1 MKLKIVLL
9 FLFSSAFLLA
19 QKKISGKINDEAGI
33 PLAGVHIQLLGTE
46 INTKT
51 NIDGFYQIEN
61 LADGRYTI
69 EVNLEGYNSKKQ
81 TVVLENSPNTLVS
94 ITLEKVEKT
103 SKEAEKLNDVVV
115 KGVSE
120 KRKKEETAQ
129 AVSVIEMK
137 EAKFKTADLGEV
149 LAQTQGINIRRTG
162 GLGSRTNFSMNG
174 LTGNQIRFFLE
185 GIPLEYHGY
194 TFGISTVPVNLIDRV
209 EVYKGVVPIEFGADA
224 LGGAVNLITPK
235 MKSGFSGSF
244 SAQAGSFGTY
254 RTSLILSEY
263 NKKTGFFIKGNGF
276 YDTSQNNYKVDV
288 DIPDASG
295 KIKKETV
302 RRFHDAYEG
311 YGIQLITGIKDRIWA
326 KELSI
331 EGFYTDY
338 LKEIQHNQLMVG
350 APYGEVMT
358 YRKAAGT
365 VLTYRNDFGDNF
377 NLDFISGYNYRERQ
391 FKDVSDYVYNWYGQR
406 IEDSAG
412 NVSGEI
418 TESTGPSDTFTW
430 NNDVFARLKASW
442 KINERYA
449 LSFTSAPTYS
459 KQTGDDRLINGYDA
473 AAAVRDLFTWVNGAD
488 FKINAFNERLE
499 NLFFVKHYMQK
510 INSEEKIPSNN
521 TVIEESRN
529 VNYFGF
535 GDGLRYKFNEQFST
549 KLTYEYATRLPQT
562 DELFGDGQFVQGN
575 INLKPE
581 RSHNVNFELFFK
593 SKENL
598 EKSNWQIQTNVFL
611 RKIDNQILFVP
622 ALDRNNVYQNVFA
635 ATSKGIELAGSWTS
649 KNDRLSFHANSTY
662 QHFYNDSNEGIF
674 AAYKGDRVPNQPY
687 FFANGGA
694 NYSLYNLIGKADKF
708 ALFLDARYVYEF
720 YRSWESASNNQ
731 FVIPSQYTFD
741 FGTTYH
747 NSFNGIKYAL
757 TAEIQNLSNEK
768 NYDFL
773 GVQKPGRS
781 FNIKLVTQF

>member
-1 MKLKIVLL
+1 MRFKLVLL
-9 FLFSSAFLLA
+9 FILSSTFLIA
-19 QKKISGKINDEAGI
+19 QNTITGKVNDEYGN
-33 PLAGVHIQLLGTE
+33 PLNGVNIQLLGTP
-46 INTKT
+46 INAAT
-51 NIDGFYQIEN
+51 NADGFYQIEN
-61 LADGRYTI
+61 LAKGSYTI
-69 EVNLEGYNSKKQ
+69 EVSLEGYISRKQ
-81 TVVLENSPNTLVS
+81 TIVLENSQNNSVTT
-94 ITLEKVEKT
+94 TLEKVHNT

-149 LAQTQGINIRRTG
+149 LAQTQGINVRRTG

-235 MKSGFSGSF
+235 IKSGFSGSF

-254 RTSLILSEY
+254 RTSLILSNY
-263 NKKTGFFIKGNGF
+263 NEKTGFFIKGNGF

-288 DIPDASG
+288 DVPDDAG
-295 KIKKETV
+295 KIKKVTV
-302 RRFHDAYEG
+302 RRFHDAYKG
-311 YGIQLITGIKDRIWA
+311 YGVQLITGVKDRIWA

-338 LKEIQHNQLMVG
+338 TKEIQHNQLMVG
-350 APYGEVMT
+350 VPYGEVMT

-365 VLTYRNDFGDNF
+365 VLTYRNDFGENF
-377 NLDFISGYNYRERQ
+377 NLDFTSGYNYRERQ

-418 TESTGPSDTFTW
+418 SESTGPSDTYTW

-442 KINERYA
+442 KISDQYA
-449 LSFTSAPTYS
+449 VSFTSAPTYS
-459 KQTGDDRLINGYDA
+459 NQTGDDRLITGYDPA
-473 AAAVRDLFTWVNGAD
+473 SAVRDLFTWVNGAD
-488 FKINAFNERLE
+488 FKINAFNEKLE
-499 NLFFVKHYMQK
+499 NLFFVKNYLQK

-521 TVIEESRN
+521 SVIKEDRS

-535 GDGLRYKFNEQFST
+535 GDGFRFKFNEQFAT

-562 DELFGDGQFVQGN
+562 DELFGDGQFIQGN
-575 INLKPE
+575 LNLKPE

-593 SKENL
+593 SKENY
-598 EKSNWQIQTNVFL
+598 EKSTWQVQTNVFL

-622 ALDRNNVYQNVFA
+622 ALDRNNIYQNVFA
-635 ATSKGIELAGSWTS
+635 ATSKGIELAGNWTS

-687 FFANGGA
+687 FFANGGV
-694 NYSLYNLIGKADKF
+694 NYSFFNLIGKSDKLS
-708 ALFLDARYVYEF
+708 LFLDARYVYEF
-720 YRSWESASNNQ
+720 FRSWESASVNP
-731 FVIPSQYTFD
+731 FVIPSQQTFD

-747 NSFNGIKYAL
+747 SNINGIKYAL

-768 NYDFL
+768 NYDFF

>member
-9 FLFSSAFLLA
+9 FIFTSTFLMA
-19 QKKISGKINDEAGI
+19 QNTISGKINDEYGN
-33 PLAGVHIQLLGTE
+33 PLAGVNIQVLDTQ

-51 NIDGFYQIEN
+51 NTAGFYQIEN
-61 LADGRYTI
+61 LVNGRYTI
-69 EVNLEGYNSKKQ
+69 EVTSDGYILKKH
-81 TVVLENSPNTLVS
+81 TIVLENSQDTSVT
-94 ITLEKVEKT
+94 IALEKADRT
-103 SKEAEKLNDVVV
+103 SRDAEKLNDVVV
-115 KGVSE
+115 KGISE
-120 KRKKEETAQ
+120 KQKKEQTAQ
-129 AVSVIEMK
+129 AVSVIEMR

-149 LAQTQGINIRRTG
+149 LAQTQGINVRRTG

-194 TFGISTVPVNLIDRV
+194 TFGISTVPVNLVDRV

-224 LGGAVNLITPK
+224 LGGAINLITPK
-235 MKSGFSGSF
+235 IKSGFSGSF

-254 RTSLILSEY
+254 RTSLILSNY

-288 DIPDASG
+288 DVPDDSG
-295 KIKKETV
+295 KIKKVTV
-302 RRFHDAYEG
+302 PRFHDAYKG
-311 YGIQLITGIKDRIWA
+311 YGLQLITGVKDRIWA

-338 LKEIQHNQLMVG
+338 TKEIQHNQLMVG
-350 APYGEVMT
+350 IPYGEVMT

-365 VLTYRNDFGDNF
+365 VLTYRNDFAN
-377 NLDFISGYNYRERQ
+377 NVQIDFISGYNYRERQ
-391 FKDVSDYVYNWYGQR
+391 FTDVSDFVYNWYGQR
-406 IEDSAG
+406 IEGSAG

-418 TESTGPSDTFTW
+418 SESTGPSDTYTW
-430 NNDVFARLKASW
+430 NNDVFSRLKASW
-442 KINERYA
+442 KINDQYA
-449 LSFTSAPTYS
+449 VSLSSAPTYS
-459 KQTGDDRLINGYDA
+459 KQTGDDRLINGYDPA
-473 AAAVRDLFTWVNGAD
+473 SAVRDLFTWVNGAD

-499 NLFFVKHYMQK
+499 NIVFVKNYFQK

-521 TVIEESRN
+521 TVVKEDRSM
-529 VNYFGF
+529 NYFGF
-535 GDGLRYKFNEQFST
+535 GNGLSFKFNEQFST
-549 KLTYEYATRLPQT
+549 RLTYEYATRLPQT
-562 DELFGDGQFVQGN
+562 DELFGDGQFIQGN
-575 INLKPE
+575 LNLKPE

-593 SKENL
+593 SKANYEA
-598 EKSNWQIQTNVFL
+598 SNWQVQTNVFL

-622 ALDRNNVYQNVFA
+622 SLDRNNMYQNVFA
-635 ATSKGIELAGSWTS
+635 ATSTGIEVSGSWTS
-649 KNDRLSFHANSTY
+649 KNDNLSFHANSTY

-694 NYSLYNLIGKADKF
+694 NYSFHNLFGNADKLS
-708 ALFLDARYVYEF
+708 LFLDARYVYEF
-720 YRSWESASNNQ
+720 FRSWESASVNP

-747 NSFNGIKYAL
+747 SSIKGFKYAV
-757 TAEIQNLSNEK
+757 TAEMQNLTNEK
-768 NYDFL
+768 NYDFF

>member
-1 MKLKIVLL
+1 MKLKIILL
-9 FLFSSAFLLA
+9 FFFSSPFLMA
-19 QKKISGKINDEAGI
+19 QSTISGKINDESGT
-33 PLAGVHIQLLGTE
+33 PLTGVNIQLLGTE
-46 INTKT
+46 INAKT
-51 NIDGFYQIEN
+51 DTEGFYQIEN
-61 LADGRYTI
+61 LSNGRYTI
-69 EVNLEGYNSKKQ
+69 EVSLEGYISKKHAI
-81 TVVLENSPNTLVS
+81 VLENAQNDSVI
-94 ITLEKVEKT
+94 ITLEKVNKT
-103 SKEAEKLNDVVV
+103 SEEAEKLNDVVI
-115 KGVSE
+115 KSLSE
-120 KRKKEETAQ
+120 KRKKEETAK

-137 EAKFKTADLGEV
+137 EAKFKTTDLGEV
-149 LAQTQGINIRRTG
+149 LAQTQGISVRRTG

-194 TFGISTVPVNLIDRV
+194 TFGISTIPVNLIDRV

-235 MKSGFSGSF
+235 IKPGFSGSF

-254 RTSLILSEY
+254 RTSIILNNY
-263 NKKTGFFIKGNGF
+263 NQKTGFFIKGSGF

-288 DIPDASG
+288 DVPDDVG
-295 KIKKETV
+295 KIKKVTV
-302 RRFHDAYEG
+302 PRFHDAYEG
-311 YGIQLITGIKDRIWA
+311 YGLQLITGVKDRIWA

-338 LKEIQHNQLMVG
+338 TKEIQHNQLMVG
-350 APYGEVMT
+350 VPYGEVMT

-365 VLTYRNDFGDNF
+365 VLTYRNNFGENF

-391 FKDVSDYVYNWYGQR
+391 FKDLSDYVYNWYGER
-406 IEDSAG
+406 IEGSAENG
-412 NVSGEI
+412 SGEI
-418 TESTGPSDTFTW
+418 SESTGPSDTYTW

-442 KINERYA
+442 KINEQYA

-459 KQTGDDRLINGYDA
+459 KQTGDDRLINGYDPA
-473 AAAVRDLFTWVNGAD
+473 SAVRDLFTWVNGAD

-499 NLFFVKHYMQK
+499 NIVFVKNYLQK

-521 TVIEESRN
+521 SVIKENRS

-535 GDGLRYKFNEQFST
+535 GNGFRFKFNEQFST
-549 KLTYEYATRLPQT
+549 RLTYEYATRLPQT
-562 DELFGDGQFVQGN
+562 DELFGDGQFIQGN
-575 INLKPE
+575 LNLKPE
-581 RSHNVNFELFFK
+581 RSHNINFELFFK
-593 SKENL
+593 SKQNYET
-598 EKSNWQIQTNVFL
+598 SNWQVQTNVFL
-611 RKIDNQILFVP
+611 RKIDSQILFVP
-622 ALDRNNVYQNVFA
+622 ALDRTNIYQNVFA
-635 ATSKGIELAGSWTS
+635 ATSKGIEVSGSWTS
-649 KNDRLSFHANSTY
+649 KNDRLSFRANSSY

-694 NYSLYNLIGKADKF
+694 NYSFHNIIGKADKLS
-708 ALFLDARYVYEF
+708 LFLDARYVYEF
-720 YRSWESASNNQ
+720 FRSWESASANL

-747 NSFNGIKYAL
+747 SSFNGIKYAL

-768 NYDFL
+768 NYDFF

>member
-1 MKLKIVLL
+1 MNLKIVLL
-9 FLFSSAFLLA
+9 FLFSSTFLLA
-19 QKKISGKINDEAGI
+19 QNRITGKVNDEQGN
-33 PLAGVHIQLLGTE
+33 PLSGVNIQLLGTQ
-46 INTKT
+46 INAAT
-51 NIDGFYQIEN
+51 NADGFYQIEN
-61 LADGRYTI
+61 LAKGSYTI
-69 EVNLEGYNSKKQ
+69 QISLDGYISKKQ
-81 TVVLENSPNTLVS
+81 TIVLENSVNTTVA
-94 ITLEKVEKT
+94 ITLEKAHT

-120 KRKKEETAQ
+120 KRKKEETAE

-149 LAQTQGINIRRTG
+149 LAQTQGINVRRTG

-194 TFGISTVPVNLIDRV
+194 TFGISTVPVNLVDRV

-235 MKSGFSGSF
+235 IKSGFSGSF

-254 RTSLILSEY
+254 RTSLILSDY

-288 DIPDASG
+288 DIPDDEG
-295 KIKKETV
+295 KNRKVTV
-302 RRFHDAYEG
+302 PRFHDAYKG
-311 YGIQLITGIKDRIWA
+311 YGIQLITGVKDRVWA

-331 EGFYTDY
+331 EGFYTNY
-338 LKEIQHNQLMVG
+338 TKEIQHNQLMVG

-358 YRKAAGT
+358 YRKSAGT

-377 NLDFISGYNYRERQ
+377 NLDLIAGYNYRERQ
-391 FKDVSDYVYNWYGQR
+391 FIDVSDYVYNWYGQR
-406 IEDSAG
+406 IEDSVG

-418 TESTGPSDTFTW
+418 SDSTAPSDTYTW
-430 NNDVFARLKASW
+430 NNDFFTRLKASW
-442 KINERYA
+442 KINDQYS
-449 LSFTSAPTYS
+449 LSFTSAPTFS
-459 KQTGDDRLINGYDA
+459 KQNGDDRLNNGYDPASA
-473 AAAVRDLFTWVNGAD
+473 ARELFTWVNGAD
-488 FKINAFNERLE
+488 FKINAFNEKLE
-499 NLFFVKHYMQK
+499 NIFFVKNYSQK
-510 INSEEKIPSNN
+510 IDSEEKIPSNN
-521 TVIEESRN
+521 TVIKEGRS

-535 GDGLRYKFNEQFST
+535 GDGFRFKFNEQFST
-549 KLTYEYATRLPQT
+549 RLTYEYATRLPQT
-562 DELFGDGQFVQGN
+562 DELFGDGQFIQGN

-593 SKENL
+593 SKENYERSSWL
-598 EKSNWQIQTNVFL
+598 VQTNFFL

-622 ALDRNNVYQNVFA
+622 SLDRNNTYQNVFA
-635 ATSKGIELAGSWTS
+635 ATSKGIEVAGNWTS
-649 KNDRLSFHANSTY
+649 KNDKLSFRANSTY

-687 FFANGGA
+687 FFANGSA
-694 NYSLYNLIGKADKF
+694 AYSFHNLIGKSDKLSF
-708 ALFLDARYVYEF
+708 FLDARYVYEF
-720 YRSWESASNNQ
+720 FTSWESASVNE
-731 FVIPSQYTFD
+731 FVIPSQKTFD
-741 FGTTYH
+741 FGSTYH
-747 NSFNGIKYAL
+747 NSIKGVRYAL
-757 TAEIQNLSNEK
+757 TAEIQNLTDEK
-768 NYDFL
+768 NYDFF

>member
-9 FLFSSAFLLA
+9 FLFSSTFLMA
-19 QKKISGKINDEAGI
+19 QNKISGTVNDEHGN
-33 PLAGVHIQLLGTE
+33 PLSGVNIQLLGTQ
-46 INTKT
+46 INVTT
-51 NIDGFYQIEN
+51 TTGGFYQIEN
-61 LADGRYTI
+61 VAKGSYTI
-69 EVNLEGYNSKKQ
+69 EAGLDGYISKKQ
-81 TVVLENSPNTLVS
+81 TIVVESSLNTS
-94 ITLEKVEKT
+94 FTITLEKAHTT
-103 SKEAEKLNDVVV
+103 SKDAEKLNDVVV

-129 AVSVIEMK
+129 AVSVIEMR

-149 LAQTQGINIRRTG
+149 LAQTQGINVRRTG

-235 MKSGFSGSF
+235 IKSGFSGSF

-254 RTSLILSEY
+254 RTSLILSSY

-288 DIPDASG
+288 DVADDAG
-295 KIKKETV
+295 KIKKVTV
-302 RRFHDAYEG
+302 PRFHDAYKG
-311 YGIQLITGIKDRIWA
+311 YGLQIITGVKDRIWA

-338 LKEIQHNQLMVG
+338 TKEIQHNQLMVG
-350 APYGEVMT
+350 VPYGEVMT
-358 YRKAAGT
+358 YRKSAGS
-365 VLTYRNDFGDNF
+365 VLTYRNDFGN
-377 NLDFISGYNYRERQ
+377 NVQLDIVSGYNYRERQ
-391 FKDVSDYVYNWYGQR
+391 FKDVSDYVYNWYGER
-406 IEDSAG
+406 IEGSAG

-418 TESTGPSDTFTW
+418 SESTGPSDTYTW
-430 NNDVFARLKASW
+430 NNDVFSRLKASW
-442 KINERYA
+442 KINNQYA

-459 KQTGDDRLINGYDA
+459 KQTGDDRLITGYDPA
-473 AAAVRDLFTWVNGAD
+473 SAVRELFTWVNGAD
-488 FKINAFNERLE
+488 FKINAFNEKLE
-499 NLFFVKHYMQK
+499 NLFFIKNYLQK
-510 INSEEKIPSNN
+510 INSEERIPSNN
-521 TVIEESRN
+521 SVIKEDRS

-535 GDGLRYKFNEQFST
+535 GNGFRFKFNEQFAAR
-549 KLTYEYATRLPQT
+549 LTYEYATRLPQT

-575 INLKPE
+575 LNLKPE

-593 SKENL
+593 SKENY
-598 EKSNWQIQTNVFL
+598 ETSNWQVQTNVFL

-622 ALDRNNVYQNVFA
+622 SLDRNNMYQNVFA
-635 ATSKGIELAGSWTS
+635 ATSKGIEVAGSWTS
-649 KNDRLSFHANSTY
+649 KNDKLSFHANSTY

-694 NYSLYNLIGKADKF
+694 NYSFHNLIGKADKLS
-708 ALFLDARYVYEF
+708 LFLDARYVYEF
-720 YRSWESASNNQ
+720 FRSWESASVNP
-731 FVIPSQYTFD
+731 FVIPSQQTFD

-747 NSFNGIKYAL
+747 NSINSFRYAI

-768 NYDFL
+768 NYDFF

>member
-1 MKLKIVLL
+1 M
-9 FLFSSAFLLA
+9 A
-19 QKKISGKINDEAGI
+19 QNKISGKVNDEHGN
-33 PLAGVHIQLLGTE
+33 PLGRVNVQILGTE
-46 INTKT
+46 INLET
-51 NIDGFYQIEN
+51 NTDGIYQIEDI
-61 LADGRYTI
+61 AKGGYTI
-69 EVNLEGYNSKKQ
+69 EARLDGYISKKQ
-81 TVVLENSPNTLVS
+81 AIIVENSINTLVT
-94 ITLEKVEKT
+94 ITLEKTNNT
-103 SKEAEKLNDVVV
+103 SKDAEKLNDVVV
-115 KGVSE
+115 KGISE
-120 KRKKEETAQ
+120 KQKKEQTAQ
-129 AVSVIEMK
+129 AVSVIEMR
-137 EAKFKTADLGEV
+137 EAKFKTSDLGEV
-149 LAQTQGINIRRTG
+149 LAQTQGINVRRTG

-194 TFGISTVPVNLIDRV
+194 TFGISTVPVNLVDRV

-224 LGGAVNLITPK
+224 LGGAINLITPK
-235 MKSGFSGSF
+235 IKSGFSGSF

-254 RTSLILSEY
+254 RTSLILSNY

-288 DIPDASG
+288 DVPDDAG
-295 KIKKETV
+295 KIKKVTV
-302 RRFHDAYEG
+302 PRFHDAYKG
-311 YGIQLITGIKDRIWA
+311 YGLQLITGVKDRIWA

-338 LKEIQHNQLMVG
+338 TKEIQHNQLMVG
-350 APYGEVMT
+350 VPYGEVMT
-358 YRKAAGT
+358 YRKSAGS
-365 VLTYRNDFGDNF
+365 VLTYRNNFGDNVQ
-377 NLDFISGYNYRERQ
+377 LDIVSGYNYRERQ

-406 IEDSAG
+406 IEGSAG

-418 TESTGPSDTFTW
+418 SESSGPSDTYTW
-430 NNDVFARLKASW
+430 NNDLFSRLKASW
-442 KINERYA
+442 KINDQYA
-449 LSFTSAPTYS
+449 VSFTSAPTYS
-459 KQTGDDRLINGYDA
+459 KQTGDDRLVTGYDP

-488 FKINAFNERLE
+488 FKINAFNEKLE
-499 NLFFVKHYMQK
+499 NIVFVKNYLQK

-521 TVIEESRN
+521 TIIKEDRS

-535 GDGLRYKFNEQFST
+535 GNGFRYKFTEQIST
-549 KLTYEYATRLPQT
+549 RLTYEYATRLPQT

-575 INLKPE
+575 LNLKPE

-593 SKENL
+593 SKDNFERG
-598 EKSNWQIQTNVFL
+598 SWQVQTNVFL

-622 ALDRNNVYQNVFA
+622 SLDRNNIYQNVFA
-635 ATSKGIELAGSWTS
+635 ATSKGLEVAGSWAS
-649 KNDRLSFHANSTY
+649 KNDKFSFHANSTY

-694 NYSLYNLIGKADKF
+694 NYSFHNLFGNTDKLS
-708 ALFLDARYVYEF
+708 LFLDVRYVYEF
-720 YRSWESASNNQ
+720 FRSWESASVNP

-747 NSFNGIKYAL
+747 SSIKGFKYAV
-757 TAEIQNLSNEK
+757 TAEMQNLTNEK
-768 NYDFL
+768 NYDFF

>member
-9 FLFSSAFLLA
+9 FIFSTTFLIA
-19 QKKISGKINDEAGI
+19 QNTISGKVNDEYGT
-33 PLAGVHIQLLGTE
+33 PLSGVTIQLLGTE
-46 INTKT
+46 TNVKT
-51 NIDGFYQIEN
+51 NADGLYQIGN
-61 LADGRYTI
+61 LAKGSYTI
-69 EVNLEGYNSKKQ
+69 EASLEGYSSRKHKI
-81 TVVLENSPNTLVS
+81 VLEDSFNSSVA
-94 ITLEKVEKT
+94 ITLEKVHKT
-103 SKEAEKLNDVVV
+103 PKEAEKLNDVVV

-120 KRKKEETAQ
+120 KKKKEQSAQ
-129 AVSVIEMK
+129 AVSVIEMR

-149 LAQTQGINIRRTG
+149 LAQTQGISVRRSG

-194 TFGISTVPVNLIDRV
+194 TFGISTIPVNLIDRV

-235 MKSGFSGSF
+235 IKPGFSGSF

-254 RTSLILSEY
+254 RTSLILNNY
-263 NKKTGFFIKGNGF
+263 NEKTGFFIRGSAF
-276 YDTSQNNYKVDV
+276 YDSSQNNYKVDV
-288 DIPDASG
+288 DVPDNAG
-295 KIKKETV
+295 KIKKVTV
-302 RRFHDAYEG
+302 PRFHDAYKG
-311 YGIQLITGIKDRIWA
+311 VGVQLKTGIKDRIWA

-338 LKEIQHNQLMVG
+338 TKEIQHNQLMVG
-350 APYGEVMT
+350 VPYGEVMT
-358 YRKAAGT
+358 YRKAAGS
-365 VLTYRNDFGDNF
+365 VLTYRNDFSKKF
-377 NLDFISGYNYRERQ
+377 TLDFISGYNYRERQ
-391 FKDVSDYVYNWYGQR
+391 FTDVSDFVYNWYGER
-406 IEDSAG
+406 IEGSTG
-412 NVSGEI
+412 NISGEI
-418 TESTGPSDTFTW
+418 SESTGPSDTYTW
-430 NNDVFARLKASW
+430 NNDVFSRLKASW
-442 KINERYA
+442 KINDQYA

-459 KQTGDDRLINGYDA
+459 KQTGDDRLINGYDPASA
-473 AAAVRDLFTWVNGAD
+473 ARQMFTWINGAD
-488 FKINAFNERLE
+488 FKIKAFNEKLE
-499 NLFFVKHYMQK
+499 NVFFAKNYLQK

-521 TVIEESRN
+521 SVIKEKNS

-535 GDGLRYKFNEQFST
+535 GNGFRFKFNEQFST

-562 DELFGDGQFVQGN
+562 DELFGDGQFIQGN

-593 SKENL
+593 SKANYE
-598 EKSNWQIQTNVFL
+598 SSSWQVQTNVFL

-622 ALDRNNVYQNVFA
+622 SVDRNNIYQNVFA
-635 ATSKGIELAGSWTS
+635 ATSKGIEVSGSWTS
-649 KNDRLSFHANSTY
+649 KDDKLSFHANSTY

-687 FFANGGA
+687 FFANGGT
-694 NYSLYNLIGKADKF
+694 NYSFHNIIGKADKLS
-708 ALFLDARYVYEF
+708 LFLDVRYVYEF
-720 YRSWESASNNQ
+720 YRSWESASVNP
-731 FVIPSQYTFD
+731 FVIPSQKTFD

-747 NSFNGIKYAL
+747 NSIKGAKYAI

-768 NYDFL
+768 NYDFF
-773 GVQKPGRS
+773 GVQKAGRS